1 MLLDILIVISA
12 ASLTLFQL
20 RSKKAALSDLTPFYD
35 FLQNVGRSA
44 LIALV
49 ITKLFFL
56 AELYIKSAPR
66 G

>member
-20 RSKKAALSDLTPFYD
+20 RSKKAALSDLTSFYD

-56 AELYIKSAPR
+56 AELYIKSAP
-66 G
+66 GG